1 MEFLQ
6 NTLALIVTLGILIS
20 IHEYGHFAVARL
32 MGIKVLRFSI
42 GFGSPL
48 LKWTDKH
55 GTEFVIAGIP
65 LGGYVRMLDER
76 EGTVPVDQL
85 PFAFNRKSVMQ
96 RIAVVAAGPLVNLL
110 FAVVIYWALFVLGV
124 THAIPIIGEVVPDS
138 PAAEAGLE
146 IGQEIVA
153 IDGEEIQTWEK
164 VTLGLVARF
173 GDSGAINVRVK
184 YPDSTYTAEKLVKVT
199 DWMVDID
206 TQDPLELLGIEP
218 FRPVLE
224 PIVGEVVD
232 EKPAAL
238 AGIKSNDK
246 ITLIQDQEI
255 ESWSDL
261 VQILQSSAEKELA
274 VSIERNGLIET
285 VVLVPEKVELEDGSS
300 VGRIGI
306 MPKIPED
313 FGRDQTR
320 LIRHSV
326 FAAWVPALNK
336 TWNRSVLT
344 LHSIWKMLKGII
356 GVDNLSGPITIAKLA
371 GTTAG
376 FGIES
381 FLGFLAYLSISLG
394 ILNLLPI
401 PVLDGGH
408 LMYYV
413 VELLTGRPIPESIQA
428 LGIKIGMSLLFTLM
442 ILAIYN
448 DLLRL

>member
-85 PFAFNRKSVMQ
+85 PFAFNRKSVIQ
-96 RIAVVAAGPLVNLL
+96 RIAVVAAGPLVNLM

-146 IGQEIVA
+146 VGQEIIA

-173 GDSGAINVRVK
+173 GDSGVINVRVK

-199 DWMVDID
+199 DWMVDKD
-206 TQDPLELLGIEP
+206 TQNPLELLGIKP

-261 VQILQSSAEKELA
+261 VQILQSSAEKKLA
-274 VSIERNGLIET
+274 VSIERNGLVET

-306 MPKIPED
+306 MPKVPED

-320 LIRHSV
+320 LIRYSV
-326 FAAWVPALNK
+326 FDAWGPALNK

-413 VELLTGRPIPESIQA
+413 V
-428 LGIKIGMSLLFTLM
+428 
-442 ILAIYN
+442 
-448 DLLRL
+448 